1 MAINAVGLNYML
13 DQLRTAGKVAYMA
26 LFTDDAATVEVS
38 GGSPAY
44 ARKAVTWD
52 AAGTG
57 GAGRIQLNSTL
68 PNFDV
73 PACTVKAVGFYDTLT
88 GGTQYSMYNV
98 SPDEVFASQGIY
110 SITAGS
116 TSIT

>member
-1 MAINAVGLNYML
+1 MAINAAGLNAAL
-13 DQLRTAGKVAYMA
+13 EAIKVAKFAYMA
-26 LFTDDAATVEVS
+26 LFTDDTATTEVS

-52 AAGTG
+52 TAGTG
-57 GAGRIQLNSTL
+57 GAGKIQLTGTL

-73 PACTVKAVGFYDTLT
+73 PACTSGDTLYIDTLT
-88 GGTQYSMYNV
+88 AGTQYAMYNV

-110 SITAGS
+110 SISAGS
-116 TSIT
+116 ITIT

>member
-1 MAINAVGLNYML
+1 ML
-13 DQLRTAGKVAYMA
+13 DQLKVSGKIAYMA

-57 GAGRIQLNSTL
+57 GAGKLQLNNTL
-68 PNFDV
+68 PSFDV
-73 PACTVKAVGFYDTLT
+73 PACTIRAIGFYDTLT
-88 GGTQYSMYNV
+88 AGTQAVMFTAV
-98 SPDEVFASQGIY
+98 PEVFAAQGTYTITGG
-110 SITAGS
+110 SITS
-116 TSIT
+116 S